1 MDKDRNIIAFLIV
14 SLVIVY
20 SAGLSMLFVN
30 ETRERECRIYL
41 ATTTALSPTDLV
53 AVCKGK

>member
-1 MDKDRNIIAFLIV
+1 MDKDRNIISFLVV

-20 SAGLSMLFVN
+20 SVGLALLFVN

-41 ATTTALSPTDLV
+41 ATTTTLSPVDLV
-53 AVCKGK
+53 SVCKGK